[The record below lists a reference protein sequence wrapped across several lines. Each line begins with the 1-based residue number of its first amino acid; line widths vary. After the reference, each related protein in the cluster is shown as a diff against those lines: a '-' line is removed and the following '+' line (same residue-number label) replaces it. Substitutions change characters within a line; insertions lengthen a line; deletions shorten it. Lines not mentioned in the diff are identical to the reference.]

1 IDQKSRQWQDHHKDD
16 ANQQERQYDV
26 VPLCQRLKNFVEHCV
41 RYPPKVR
48 EPYPMRRGM
57 PLPRATCTCEMSRK
71 SRRGGERQ
79 EMKGTSGARADA
91 VRDLFGQ
98 ADRQMLA
105 ELGFAAI
112 GADQAVMAEKI
123 FRALS
128 LLAPEGDP
136 AEAATIGS
144 ALAIA
149 GQGRVDDAVER
160 LRGAEPSDTI
170 SVYLGIMLGRAGRE
184 DEAIEILTDLLATG
198 PDPENAALAEG
209 ALSEIE
215 AGRAES

>member
-1 IDQKSRQWQDHHKDD
+1 
-16 ANQQERQYDV
+16 
-26 VPLCQRLKNFVEHCV
+26 
-41 RYPPKVR
+41 
-48 EPYPMRRGM
+48 
-57 PLPRATCTCEMSRK
+57 
-71 SRRGGERQ
+71 
-79 EMKGTSGARADA
+79 
-91 VRDLFGQ
+91 
-98 ADRQMLA
+98 
-105 ELGFAAI
+105 
-112 GADQAVMAEKI
+112 MAEKI